1 LDNWFIPTDA
11 KYCDCLYNHI
21 MYVVGKHTDSRDSS
35 SHIKLY
41 KSPSRCMSGIE
52 GKWPVHILKVVP
64 TGKVNR
70 VDEFAYTSSVKVL
83 EEIPVVSAF
92 GKNGGKVVALINEIS
107 NFGFGYPDKSAELY
121 VKKLA
126 REFIVRLKDVGVPQ
140 NIGVKITSDI
150 EELRTVTSNCY
161 YGGFGK
167 VIDIQSGL
175 DTYIERKKNEYNY
188 AEFCEA
194 ACNAAVDRLWMY
206 ARSKKSWSIPN
217 VIVDNMNIAFYIAY
231 YVHMSAIISALEGAV
246 EIVNPMDPLLEM
258 WKLGYFIAGS
268 DEHNLIIYCR

>member
-1 LDNWFIPTDA
+1 MI
-11 KYCDCLYNHI
+11 
-21 MYVVGKHTDSRDSS
+21 
-35 SHIKLY
+35 
-41 KSPSRCMSGIE
+41 GIE
-52 GKWPVHILKVVP
+52 GKWPIHILKVVP
-64 TGKVNR
+64 TGKIDMS
-70 VDEFAYTSSVKVL
+70 DEFAYTSSVKVL

-92 GKNGGKVVALINEIS
+92 GKNGNKVVALIDEIS
-107 NFGFGYPDKSAELY
+107 NFRFGNPSKSAALY

-126 REFIVRLKDVGVPQ
+126 NEFIAKLKDVGVPQ

-150 EELRTVTSNCY
+150 EELKTVTGNCY
-161 YGGFGK
+161 YGDSGK

-188 AEFCEA
+188 AEFCDA

-217 VIVDNMNIAFYIAY
+217 VIVDNMNIAFYISY
-231 YVHMSAIISALEGAV
+231 YVYMGAIISALEGVAEV
-246 EIVNPMDPLLEM
+246 VNPIDPLIEM

-268 DEHNLIIYCR
+268 DEHNLIIYCK